1 MTSRARSLIH
11 QYRNKGTRS
20 AALADVSATIAAR
33 DIDLVDA
40 LLTRLERLEAATED
54 PDTLAELY
62 GLDHLATR
70 LRRNAENLRVLSGH
84 FVGTSTDETAPLL
97 DVIRAALSSIEEYQ
111 RVSIGRVATLGVV
124 ASAADDVG
132 RLLAELLDDAT
143 VRTSDTVVV
152 SAHLTERGSVL
163 VRLED
168 PGTGL
173 TDGELTSVNGWLTSE
188 PVLDGPSAA
197 RPGLAVVRLLAARH
211 GIQVWLGRRAPD
223 GTVVSALLP
232 PDLLR
237 EAALKSFA
245 RTPSESVPATT
256 ASGLPRRIPRR
267 HAKPEPAG
275 GEQFIADLAEF
286 AEGEREAVAEREG
299 VGGDE

>member
-11 QYRNKGTRS
+11 QYRNKGTRP
-20 AALADVSATIAAR
+20 AVLADVSATIAGR
-33 DIDLVDA
+33 DLDLVDA
-40 LLTRLERLEAATED
+40 LLTRLERLEAATAD
-54 PDTLAELY
+54 PDMLAELY
-62 GLDHLATR
+62 GLDHLAAR

-84 FVGTSTDETAPLL
+84 VVGTTSDETAPLL
-97 DVIRAALSSIEEYQ
+97 DVLRAALSSIEDYP
-111 RVSIGRVATLGVV
+111 RVSIGRVVALGVV

-143 VRTSDTVVV
+143 VRSADTVLV

-168 PGTGL
+168 PGSGL
-173 TDGELTSVNGWLTSE
+173 PDGELATVNTWLAAE
-188 PVLDGPSAA
+188 PVLDGDSVA
-197 RPGLAVVRLLAARH
+197 RLGLAVVRVLAARH
-211 GIQVWLGRRAPD
+211 GIQVRLDRRTP
-223 GTVVSALLP
+223 GTTVSVLLP

-237 EAALKSFA
+237 EAPPLSFA

-256 ASGLPRRIPRR
+256 ASGLPKRRPRR

-275 GEQFIADLAEF
+275 DSAFMADLAAF
-286 AEGEREAVAEREG
+286 AEGEQEAVTEREG
-299 VGGDE
+299 VGGDT